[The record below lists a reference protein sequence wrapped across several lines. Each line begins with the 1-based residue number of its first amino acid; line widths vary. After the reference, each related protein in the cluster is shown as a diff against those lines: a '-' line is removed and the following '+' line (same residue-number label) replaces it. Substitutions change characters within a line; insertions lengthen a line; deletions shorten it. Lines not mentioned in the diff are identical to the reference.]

1 MQHGF
6 PMMGVIPSFL
16 PQGFARQTP
25 APQPKPKGTAKANMK
40 AAQRRLKA
48 RQDARAQIVA
58 QVAAVRIVAGELAAK
73 HETPVS
79 AGRDLLERDNAAAD
93 RTAAIAAKLLQ
104 QVAGRG
110 VA

>member
-1 MQHGF
+1 MQYGF
-6 PMMGVIPSFL
+6 PLMGIIPGFE

-25 APQPKPKGTAKANMK
+25 APQPKPKNTAKANAM

-79 AGRDLLERDNAAAD
+79 AGRDLVERDNAGAY
-93 RTAAIAAKLLQ
+93 RTAELSARLLA
-104 QVAGRG
+104 QVAGKG

>member
-16 PQGFARQTP
+16 PQGFARQAP
-25 APQPKPKGTAKANMK
+25 APQPKPRQQAKANAL

-48 RQDARAQIVA
+48 REDARAQIVA
-58 QVAAVRIVAGELAAK
+58 AVAAVRVVAGELAEK
-73 HETPVS
+73 HQTPVS
-79 AGRDLLERDNAAAD
+79 AGRDLVERDNAAAD

-104 QVAGRG
+104 QVAGKG
-110 VA
+110 AA